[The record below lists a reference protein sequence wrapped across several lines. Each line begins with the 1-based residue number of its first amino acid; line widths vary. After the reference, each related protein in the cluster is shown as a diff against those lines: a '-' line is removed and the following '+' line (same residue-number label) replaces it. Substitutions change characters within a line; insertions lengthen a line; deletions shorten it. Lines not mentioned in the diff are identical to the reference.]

1 MSSDISV
8 RQMMDS
14 DIDRVLDIEGMSY
27 TNPWDVD
34 IITDLFFNENVC
46 SKVALVNNKVQ
57 GYHFYCVYDNYFQ
70 IMNITVNPK
79 KRRKKIATHLI
90 ADLFRTDEINTY
102 TRNIDAWVNESKI
115 PVLQLLKKHEFKAI
129 GIAKELFS
137 TDDGILMRCSV
148 TNDFSL
154 PLEYQ
159 EMLSEF
165 EYISFKNKRVF
176 K

>member
-1 MSSDISV
+1 
-8 RQMMDS
+8 
-14 DIDRVLDIEGMSY
+14 
-27 TNPWDVD
+27 
-34 IITDLFFNENVC
+34 
-46 SKVALVNNKVQ
+46 
-57 GYHFYCVYDNYFQ
+57 
-70 IMNITVNPK
+70 MNITVNPK

-129 GIAKELFS
+129 GIAKGLFS

-165 EYISFKNKRVF
+165 EYISFINKRVF